1 MAHDKNRFGGIAGSN
16 YTPMSETEQEVLQR
30 LVNARDLDV
39 IIKGWGY
46 IQGIQGAIP
55 GDLRLALPL
64 VLDFDRP
71 EVPMPVYHFDLE
83 LRTGSGILLFAERQS
98 TMYGGQPLLISAGT
112 HLSMIWDIAIQS
124 MDPKI
129 VKAIKPGA
137 TGLTSRWQDR
147 DTKEM
152 TLFGNTRMSTANKGN
167 LRRLRGAEA
176 LSRQDTKVQAKK
188 REAAAK
194 APKKK

>member
-30 LVNARDLDV
+30 LVATRDMDV
-39 IIKGWGY
+39 YIKGWGY
-46 IQGIQGAIP
+46 IKGVEGAIA

-71 EVPMPVYHFDLE
+71 AVPMPVYYFDLE
-83 LRTGSGILLFAERQS
+83 LRTSSGILLFAERQS
-98 TMYGGQPLLISAGT
+98 TVYDSQPLLVSAGT
-112 HLSMIWDIAIQS
+112 HLSMIWEIAIRH

-129 VKAIKPGA
+129 VKAYKPGA

-147 DTKEM
+147 DTGQM
-152 TLFGNTRMSTANKGN
+152 TMFGNTRMRGDDRKALVN
-167 LRRLRGAEA
+167 LRKGEA
-176 LSRQDTKVQAKK
+176 F
-188 REAAAK
+188 AK
-194 APKKK
+194 ADTVRIAQKATKTSQKK